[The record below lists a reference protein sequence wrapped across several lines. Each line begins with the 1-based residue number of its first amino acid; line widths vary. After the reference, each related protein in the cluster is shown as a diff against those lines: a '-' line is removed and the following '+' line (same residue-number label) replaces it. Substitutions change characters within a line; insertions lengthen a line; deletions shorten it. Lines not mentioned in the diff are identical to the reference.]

1 MKKVNRRTFFSSSL
15 LAAAALSLPISLP
28 AKNKP
33 RFYPYGKAGE
43 EGLGIIDTNINLFQW
58 PFRRLKYD
66 ETPALV
72 AKLRKHRIHQAWA
85 GSFEALFYKDIAGVN
100 SRLADECK
108 KNGEGMLLPFGTVN
122 LAWPDWEEDLRLC
135 HEVHGM
141 AGIRI
146 YPSYQ
151 TFDLTHP
158 HFPRFIHEVAK
169 RGLIL
174 QIVGDMEDSRNHHP
188 ILSTRDVNMEPLIDV
203 LKKEPKAKVQLLY
216 WNHRVN
222 IPLMERLVK
231 ETSVLFDTARIET
244 SGGVGRL
251 IEGRPW
257 GGSAHPVPVDRLL
270 FGSHAPFF
278 PVEANI
284 LKLMESPLSVDQA
297 NAIID
302 GNAKKLIHRI

>member
-1 MKKVNRRTFFSSSL
+1 MKKVNRRTFFSTSL
-15 LAAAALSLPISLP
+15 LAAAAISLPIPIP
-28 AKNKP
+28 AKSKP
-33 RFYPYGKAGE
+33 LPFNTYSSEADGT
-43 EGLGIIDTNINLFQW
+43 GIIDTNVNLFRW
-58 PFRRLKYD
+58 PFRHLKYE
-66 ETPALV
+66 ETPGLV
-72 AKLRKHRIHQAWA
+72 AKLRKHRIYQAWA
-85 GSFEALFYKDIAGVN
+85 GNFEALFYKDIAGVN
-100 SRLADECK
+100 SRLAEECK
-108 KNGEGMLLPFGTVN
+108 RNGEGMLIPFGTVN
-122 LAWPDWEEDLRLC
+122 LAWPDWNEDLRLC

-141 AGIRI
+141 TGIRI

-158 HFPRFIHEVAK
+158 DFPLFIQEITK

-188 ILSTRDVNMEPLIDV
+188 IVFTRDVKMDPLVDI

-231 ETSVLFDTARIET
+231 ETSVQFDTARIET
-244 SGGVGRL
+244 SGGLGRL

-257 GGSAHPVPVDRLL
+257 GGSAHPVPVERLL

-284 LKLMESPLSVDQA
+284 LKLMESPLSVDEA
-297 NAIID
+297 NAIMD
-302 GNAKKLIHRI
+302 GNAKKLIQHL